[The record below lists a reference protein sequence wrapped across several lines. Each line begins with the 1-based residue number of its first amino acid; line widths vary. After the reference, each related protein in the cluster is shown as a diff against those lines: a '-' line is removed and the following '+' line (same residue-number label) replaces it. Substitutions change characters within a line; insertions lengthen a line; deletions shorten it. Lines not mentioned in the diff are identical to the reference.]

1 MSLISNA
8 LLILAR
14 HGCHPASRRL
24 CRFED
29 ARVLRWASSKQSPR
43 LPSDLNKPSRA
54 FVGLVGER
62 YFPNRLYV
70 RIDLSD
76 TLLVFGNEHV
86 TDTLTGQL
94 TSLTTLNSATFA
106 IGFDVHFWAHSSR
119 VLVF

>member
-1 MSLISNA
+1 M
-8 LLILAR
+8 
-14 HGCHPASRRL
+14 
-24 CRFED
+24 
-29 ARVLRWASSKQSPR
+29 
-43 LPSDLNKPSRA
+43 NKPSRA